1 MIPKIHWQFAS
12 LDTKKWKITFL
23 CWFFLQHRWSFV
35 CVTKSFF
42 LDAKILFHD
51 NMRFLISQVKK
62 YVEGASV
69 SRHRKGYFTNNNIE
83 APTAGRTNGLI
94 DFLSSSV
101 RNLLYLFRCQ
111 HYWLINEF
119 FSSSKS
125 QFYFLTPLID
135 DSTSNIFSIPG
146 DDGRE
151 AGVISGVPAQMVDR
165 ALVAN
170 RSQDPLMLRASGQGC
185 LILVKYTA
193 RIQPTFIVRTP
204 DHPPSSPV

>member
-1 MIPKIHWQFAS
+1 MLEFKKEAKDCVS
-12 LDTKKWKITFL
+12 LDRKLMDEKNCIERRILKADLNSQLKRMQLEICF
-23 CWFFLQHRWSFV
+23 CFV
-35 CVTKSFF
+35 
-42 LDAKILFHD
+42 
-51 NMRFLISQVKK
+51 
-62 YVEGASV
+62 V
-69 SRHRKGYFTNNNIE
+69 ST
-83 APTAGRTNGLI
+83 I
-94 DFLSSSV
+94 D
-101 RNLLYLFRCQ
+101 
-111 HYWLINEF
+111 INKF

-125 QFYFLTPLID
+125 QFYFLTPLY

-165 ALVAN
+165 ALVAD